1 VAISFFAYHQ
11 SEERRQMVIDHIATL
26 CAQGLLANGV
36 HEGDLQMGLI
46 EALADGTYDL
56 AAAHQNSGFTAPLLQ
71 ICDGIF
77 EGLPAEDAP
86 PFALAL
92 VRAARIDANISDVPW
107 DFLKWMFED
116 AVAKLGPS
124 RIRSTAREAGHVFK
138 QLSEMGGLTPTQQ
151 QRAKALAKKARRRGT
166 TLPTAEEKFV
176 AQALGTALDNSDQY
190 ANYAVYWIAKLAEQ
204 PTDQYRRYANKLLEL
219 VENT

>member
-1 VAISFFAYHQ
+1 MISFYAYGGDA
-11 SEERRQMVIDHIATL
+11 EKRRLMVDRIVAL
-26 CAQGLLANGV
+26 CKQGVLANGV
-36 HEGDLQMGLI
+36 DEGDPQMGLI

-116 AVAKLGPS
+116 AVAELGPS

-151 QRAKALAKKARRRGT
+151 QKAKALAKKARRRGT

-190 ANYAVYWIAKLAEQ
+190 ANYAIYWIVKLAEQ
-204 PTDQYRRYANKLLEL
+204 PTDQYRRYAKKLIEL
-219 VENT
+219 VENA